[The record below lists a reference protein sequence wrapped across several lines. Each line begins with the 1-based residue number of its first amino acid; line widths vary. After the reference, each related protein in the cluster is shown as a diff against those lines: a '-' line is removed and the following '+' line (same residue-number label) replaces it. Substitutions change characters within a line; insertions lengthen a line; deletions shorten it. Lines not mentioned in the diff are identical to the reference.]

1 VRRIA
6 MRPAAHEPRIPCAL
20 TKTGH
25 LELHD
30 DTVANPCVKRT
41 ADAAN
46 ASMCG
51 VEMARFT

>member
-1 VRRIA
+1 